1 MSEHA
6 RRWWFEYARL
16 RKEARALTREQ
27 AIETLC
33 QKVEEVLHNNDWP
46 TEEGQQSESGEP
58 SPIDEL
64 ITLIRHKKEGPW
76 T

>member
-1 MSEHA
+1 M
-6 RRWWFEYARL
+6 
-16 RKEARALTREQ
+16 TREQ
-27 AIETLC
+27 AIEALC

>member
-1 MSEHA
+1 MGLA
-6 RRWWFEYARL
+6 IRANTVAANTL
-16 RKEARALTREQ
+16 MALTREQ